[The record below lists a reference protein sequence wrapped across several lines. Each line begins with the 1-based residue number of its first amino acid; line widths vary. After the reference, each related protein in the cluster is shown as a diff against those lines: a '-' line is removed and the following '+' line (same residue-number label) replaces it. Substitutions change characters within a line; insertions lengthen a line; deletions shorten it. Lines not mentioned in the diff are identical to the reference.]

1 MSFHP
6 HDVRRRSIAAAIL
19 VLAPMI
25 LLGAAFF
32 RTQVIE
38 HEQFA
43 LQSETNRLR
52 PIPLPAPRGII
63 YDRHGRVIAESVPGY
78 SVSIIAKNAD
88 SLRVTLERLAESIEL
103 TPRQIEATLRR
114 YRAMPSRPA
123 LVFSDAEFDLVSV
136 LEELRTDFPGLVVQ
150 SAPKRY
156 YPDGIA
162 VSGFVGYTAEID
174 ERELS
179 RPEYESYT
187 AGQQVGKDGLER
199 WYESVL
205 HGREGTRFVE
215 VDARNR
221 IVRERGARTELPAE
235 SPPPLHTH
243 IDLDLQRHVVG
254 LMDSL
259 QGGLVA
265 MDPHTGGVVALHSA
279 PGFDPNRFIGGV
291 SFQYYDSLNTDP
303 RKPLYNK
310 ALKGRYEPAST
321 YKLATAA
328 LGMELGLVGPETRMP
343 VRCSGGIS
351 YGGRYWRCWK
361 RDGHGDVDLRGA
373 IAGSCNVY
381 FYQLGRQIGLRRLIA
396 GGVDL
401 HMHERSGI
409 DLPGENRGTM
419 PSTVDYYNER
429 YGPRGWTDGAVSM
442 NLAIGQGENTQT
454 VTNMAR
460 FYTAL
465 ATDGMAAT
473 PSVARLAEPQRERVL
488 DLTEEQLASLRLA
501 MLDVVSSRGTAGSA
515 RVEGIQI
522 AGKTGTAQ
530 NPHGPS
536 HAWFVGFAPVED
548 PKLVVAVM
556 IEYGESGSAAA
567 RVASSVFERYF
578 RAPTAPIPVAE
589 ELE

>member
-6 HDVRRRSIAAAIL
+6 HDVRRRAIAAAVL
-19 VLAPMI
+19 VLLPLI

-78 SVSIIAKNAD
+78 SVSIIAKNED
-88 SLRVTLERLAESIEL
+88 SLRVTLEQLSNSIEL
-103 TPRQIEATLRR
+103 TQRQIDATVRR

-123 LVFSDAEFDLVSV
+123 LVFSDAEFDMVSV

-156 YPDGIA
+156 YPDGAA
-162 VSGFVGYTAEID
+162 VSAFVGYTAEID
-174 ERELS
+174 ERELT
-179 RPEYESYT
+179 RPEFADYT
-187 AGQQVGKDGLER
+187 AGQQVGRDGLER
-199 WYESVL
+199 SYESL
-205 HGREGTRFVE
+205 LRGREGTRFVE

-235 SPPPLHTH
+235 SPPPLHTN
-243 IDLDLQRHVVG
+243 IDLDLQRHVVT
-254 LMDSL
+254 LMDTL
-259 QGGLVA
+259 QGGIVA
-265 MDPHTGGVVALHSA
+265 LDPNTGGVIALHSA
-279 PGFDPNRFIGGV
+279 PGFNPNRFIGGV

-328 LGMELGLVGPETRMP
+328 MGLELGLVQPETRMP
-343 VRCSGGIS
+343 VACNGGIS

-361 RDGHGDVDLRGA
+361 RDGHGNVDLRGA

-381 FYQLGRQIGLRRLIA
+381 FYQLGRQIGLRRLLA

-409 DLPGENRGTM
+409 DLPGENPGIFPETI
-419 PSTVDYYNER
+419 DYYNETF
-429 YGPRGWTDGAVSM
+429 GPRGWTEGSVAM
-442 NLAIGQGENTQT
+442 NLSIGQGENAQT

-465 ATDGMAAT
+465 ATDGHAAT
-473 PSVARLAEPQRERVL
+473 PSIVKQDVPNRVKVL
-488 DLTEEQLASLRLA
+488 NLTPEQMASLRLA

-515 RVEGIQI
+515 QVQGIQI

-530 NPHGPS
+530 NPHGPN

-548 PKLVVAVM
+548 PRLVVAVM
-556 IEYGESGSAAA
+556 IEYGQSGSAAA
-567 RVASSVFERYF
+567 RVASSIFERYF
-578 RAPTAPIPVAE
+578 RAPTAPIPVTE
-589 ELE
+589 NLE